1 MTMDWTYPTG
11 AGPEGLFE
19 MGRRLA
25 EHLGRL
31 PDATSFLSDPREMLR
46 ITRRVESVARG
57 GRLWVGFQT
66 AAKLDAEAERY
77 RALMA
82 AGTRVIAFGSDL
94 PKADLPGLEY
104 RRQRPDRYRLANQWF
119 LVADDPERIAFVSWE
134 ISDELIF
141 GKGGAATSG
150 KQFVGFISDDP
161 LVVGELVRVI
171 GGTPGIPPSP
181 SVSPR
186 RTATTPR
193 DERTAELLA
202 ALESVV
208 TTKSGAPDGAVVV
221 PVRRDDDGRAIR
233 LAIAVARD
241 EQRPLVVVDRSG
253 ESILG
258 SPYNDLRGDDDYRP
272 RPDRL
277 FDAFVARREGRSVTA
292 AAIAAATLLGISAG
306 GWFPTAAG
314 ADGLREALRRFG
326 GSVIVVP
333 GSLRH
338 PSIAERIR
346 GMSLEGVE
354 KLGVPVLVA
363 D

>member
-1 MTMDWTYPTG
+1 MDWTYPTG

-46 ITRRVESVARG
+46 VTRRVESVARG

-66 AAKLDAEAERY
+66 AAKLDAEAARY
-77 RALMA
+77 RSLVE
-82 AGTRVIAFGSDL
+82 AGTRVIAFGSDR
-94 PKADLPGLEY
+94 PGMDLTGIEY
-104 RRQRPDRYRLANQWF
+104 RQQRPDRYRLTNQWF
-119 LVADDPERIAFVSWE
+119 LVSDEPERVAFVSWE

-161 LVVGELVRVI
+161 LVVGEVVRVI
-171 GGTPGIPPSP
+171 SGTPGIPPAP
-181 SVSPR
+181 GASPR
-186 RTATTPR
+186 MALTPAR

-202 ALESVV
+202 SLESVV
-208 TTKSGAPDGAVVV
+208 TTKTGAPDGAVVV
-221 PVRRDDDGRAIR
+221 PLRRDDDGNALR
-233 LAIAVARD
+233 LAIAIARD
-241 EQRPLVVVDRSG
+241 EKRPLVVVDRSG

-258 SPYNDLRGDDDYRP
+258 SPYHDLRGDDDYRP

-277 FDAFVARREGRSVTA
+277 FDAFVARREGRSITA
-292 AAIAAATLLGISAG
+292 SAIAAATSLGVPAG
-306 GWFPTAAG
+306 GWFPTASG

-326 GSVIVVP
+326 GSILVVP
-333 GSLRH
+333 GSLRA

-346 GMSLEGVE
+346 GMSLEALE
-354 KLGVPVLVA
+354 RLGVPLVVA